1 MRKRNLIIGG
11 VATFLVLG
19 AIGAAAGGSAAE
31 TAATTPT
38 TAPVASKAPVAITEP
53 VPAAEVEE
61 VLLRSDRVEVKHVA
75 TATTEV
81 PAAAGNE
88 VKVGQSI
95 KVDDKLTVTVLDTKI
110 ATSNGQFQKPAKG
123 YVYVGLKVRYEA
135 SEEALVSMNDWNVL
149 ADGTKQG
156 QWTILIGDKWEPTLP
171 FDQLAAGASV
181 EGWITFEMPKPAKF
195 AEVRFDNNLFT
206 DDAPQLVLKVPAR

>member
-38 TAPVASKAPVAITEP
+38 TAPAASTAPVATTEP
-53 VPAAEVEE
+53 VPSVEP
-61 VLLRSDRVEVKHVA
+61 VETDAPVATDEPVA
-75 TATTEV
+75 TATTEA
-81 PAAAGNE
+81 PAAAANE

-156 QWTILIGDKWEPTLP
+156 EWTILIGDKWEPTLP